1 MRAGPVVAGGVVL
14 TVLAYAVLA
23 VRWTGADPGWY
34 AGLDKPA
41 WQPPDWV
48 FGVAWP
54 YNFLAIGAAGVT
66 LALERPLR
74 TSLGWLAVL
83 VVNVA
88 LALTWAYLFYVPHAL
103 TGAAV
108 ALTGAALVAWLL
120 AALAWR
126 ALPWTGWVLLPYALW
141 LTVATSLA
149 YGFAATRAS

>member
-1 MRAGPVVAGGVVL
+1 MRSVVAGGVVL
-14 TVLAYAVLA
+14 VVLAYAVLA
-23 VRWTGADPGWY
+23 TRWTGADPGWY

-54 YNFLAIGAAGVT
+54 YNFLAIGTAGIT
-66 LALERPLR
+66 LALERPTR
-74 TSLGWLAVL
+74 TSVGWLVVL
-83 VVNVA
+83 AGNVA

-103 TGAAV
+103 TAAAV
-108 ALTGAALVAWLL
+108 ALGASALTGWLL
-120 AALAWR
+120 AAVAWR

-149 YGFAATRAS
+149 VGFAVRRTPA